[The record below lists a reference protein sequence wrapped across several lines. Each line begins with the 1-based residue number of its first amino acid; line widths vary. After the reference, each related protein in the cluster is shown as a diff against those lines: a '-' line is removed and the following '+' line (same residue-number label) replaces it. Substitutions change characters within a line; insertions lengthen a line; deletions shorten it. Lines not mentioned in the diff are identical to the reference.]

1 MQKRQLNRRQY
12 FYELAATSRKYFIPY
27 IHNFKEIKNGTKV
40 LEVGC
45 GDGGNLLPFSEMGA
59 EVVGVDSAV
68 GRIKDARSFFKEN
81 GASGTFIA
89 SDIFFVENYYRN
101 FDIIVCHDVIE
112 HVQDKKAF
120 LEKLKMFLKQDGI
133 IFMSFP
139 AWQMPFGGHQQICK
153 NKMLSH
159 LPFFHLLPK
168 FIYRGILTINGETHN
183 CIQELLDIKKTK
195 CPIELFEKSVGNVH
209 LWIRKRTLFFIN
221 PHYEVKFGLKPKLLP
236 SILGRIPYVRDYFTT
251 SCFYILYA

>member
-209 LWIRKRTLFFIN
+209 L
-221 PHYEVKFGLKPKLLP
+221 
-236 SILGRIPYVRDYFTT
+236 
-251 SCFYILYA
+251 